1 MYAVEFAGFNDGL
14 PYEEFRNDDLA
25 RALVVA
31 DVKREE
37 NPRVKWR
44 VVEIIEDFS

>member
-1 MYAVEFAGFNDGL
+1 MYAVEFQGFNDGV
-14 PYEEFRNDDLA
+14 PYEEFRTDDLA

-31 DVKREE
+31 DTKREE
-37 NPRVKWR
+37 RPKVKWR

>member
-1 MYAVEFAGFNDGL
+1 MYAVEFQGFNDGV
-14 PYEEFRNDDLA
+14 PYEELKTDDLA
-25 RALVVA
+25 KALSVA